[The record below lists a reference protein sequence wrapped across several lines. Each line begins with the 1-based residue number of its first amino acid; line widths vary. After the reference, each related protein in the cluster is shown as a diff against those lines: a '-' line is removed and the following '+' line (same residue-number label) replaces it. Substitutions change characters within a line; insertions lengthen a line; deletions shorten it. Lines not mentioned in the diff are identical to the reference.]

1 MVDDRVRG
9 AAVALCARIARL
21 GWKGRCGFASVLGAL
36 SALSLPPVYAVP
48 ILVPCFVG
56 LTWLID
62 AAGTWRG
69 AFAIGWCF
77 GFGFFA
83 AGLYWITEAFLV
95 DAARFG
101 WMAPFALCFG
111 AGVLALE
118 TALAL
123 ALCRRL
129 WRPGFMRIVVLASF
143 WTIAEMFRGT
153 LFAGFPWNPMGS
165 VWTVRAAPLQAASVI
180 GVFGLSWLTVLAA
193 AAPACLADP
202 GTGKRA
208 RSVGFAALA
217 ILIPLCL
224 FGYGAI
230 RLPEPG
236 PDPGLASL
244 RIVQPDIEQAA
255 KWNPALRR
263 GHVAKQ
269 IRMSLEGPDPDLP
282 SVLGDKGLILWAET
296 SVPFGLP
303 LRGDIL
309 RALGAATPKG
319 AKMIVGAPR
328 PVPGPAKPRPVYN
341 AAFVL
346 SDHGDVEAV
355 YDKHHLVP
363 FGEYLPLRPLL
374 ALLGLEKL
382 ARGLGDFSAGSGP
395 RTLAIKGRPSV
406 SILICYE
413 IIFSD
418 RVIDPQNRPGW
429 ILNMTN
435 DAWFGSSAGP
445 YQHFAQAKLR
455 AVEQGIPV
463 VRVANGGISA
473 VVDSYG
479 RERAR
484 LALGSSGVIDQA
496 LPAAIPPPFY
506 SRFGTEIPLC
516 LIISTL
522 ASFIF
527 LYRNK
532 GKNDYI

>member
-1 MVDDRVRG
+1 M
-9 AAVALCARIARL
+9 
-21 GWKGRCGFASVLGAL
+21 
-36 SALSLPPVYAVP
+36 
-48 ILVPCFVG
+48 
-56 LTWLID
+56 
-62 AAGTWRG
+62 
-69 AFAIGWCF
+69 
-77 GFGFFA
+77 
-83 AGLYWITEAFLV
+83 
-95 DAARFG
+95 
-101 WMAPFALCFG
+101 
-111 AGVLALE
+111 
-118 TALAL
+118 
-123 ALCRRL
+123 
-129 WRPGFMRIVVLASF
+129 
-143 WTIAEMFRGT
+143 
-153 LFAGFPWNPMGS
+153 
-165 VWTVRAAPLQAASVI
+165 
-180 GVFGLSWLTVLAA
+180 
-193 AAPACLADP
+193 
-202 GTGKRA
+202 
-208 RSVGFAALA
+208 A

-309 RALGAATPKG
+309 RALGAATPRG

-395 RTLAIKGRPSV
+395 RTLAIRAVRAFRSSSAMKSFFRPR
-406 SILICYE
+406 
-413 IIFSD
+413 D
-418 RVIDPQNRPGW
+418 RSQNRPGW
-429 ILNMTN
+429 IVNMTN

-484 LALGSSGVIDQA
+484 LAQA
-496 LPAAIPPPFY
+496 RAELSIKPCRRRRPPPFY
-506 SRFGTEIPLC
+506 SRFGTGIPLC
-516 LIISTL
+516 LIMSTL